1 MVCTV
6 SKKVSKYYFYI
17 TPPFFLLLVCLFGVF
32 FRTLKCACLFY
43 LLQYFNV
50 LDEGHQLYG
59 DDKTII
65 LSIYSVLLLKVFK
78 NKAFNANI
86 VTD

>member
-1 MVCTV
+1 MVSTV
-6 SKKVSKYYFYI
+6 LKKVSKCYFYI
-17 TPPFFLLLVCLFGVF
+17 TPPFLFFGCFF

-78 NKAFNANI
+78 IKLSMPI
-86 VTD
+86 